1 MLHSPK
7 PKGNAM
13 PALHDAPTTQRYICL
28 EDVQTHNLKGFSL
41 NIPKHQLV
49 VFTGISG
56 SGKSS
61 LVFDTLYSEA
71 QRRYMNTLSDY
82 AQQFMGKQEK
92 APVRKLT
99 GLSPAIAIE
108 QKTTLYSPRSTVGTV
123 TNIMDY
129 LRVLFAK
136 AGRAYCPQCGANV
149 QPQRLPQMLERI
161 KKLPEATRI
170 QILSPLIRGRKG
182 DYGALFEQLRKE
194 GFARAYVDG
203 KMLDLDELPD
213 NFKLER
219 YKVHHIDAV
228 VDRIVMRHNKDA
240 TLHRLE
246 QALSKAV
253 QRSNGYMRLLSQEPH
268 QDTEKETLM
277 STFMAC
283 HACDLDFG
291 EMAPR
296 LFSFNS
302 PYGAC
307 VTCKGTG
314 HQLHIDEKTLIKD
327 GSLSLKDGAMPA
339 LAYLLWGKHKRVLS
353 AFEKFLHLPVSKPW
367 KSWKKEEK
375 HLFFYGREK
384 ESHKLAP
391 VTEIDYEDS
400 PEDWES
406 FFENFEGILP
416 LLRLKANTG
425 GLTSQAYFR
434 QFTLQDDCP
443 DCDGHRLKPFSLNV
457 RLGDTLTWKD
467 LSAMSLSDAYDALVN
482 LSHELTPTEAL
493 IAQVPMKEVLARLQF
508 LKNVGVTYLTLGR
521 QASTLS
527 GGEAQRI
534 RLASQLGSGL
544 SGVMYVLDEP
554 SIGLHAHNNQQL
566 INTLKELRDK
576 GNTVLVVEHDEELIR
591 QADYAV
597 DIGPNAGI
605 HGGELV
611 FAGLPSELEEQVD
624 SITGDYLA
632 GRRRIAMNHTK
643 KLPKVEK
650 TLQLKGC
657 THHNLQNL
665 NITLPLGKMVTVTG
679 MSGSGKSTLLFDCLL
694 PYVEQYIQAVT
705 GAYGRKKDIP
715 LKDLKL
721 TMPKGVKAIEGIEQI
736 DKLVVVDQSPIG
748 RTSRSNPATY
758 TGIFDAIRNLYAN
771 TLEAKAQG
779 LTASHFSFNVKGG
792 RCEDCKGAGKTT
804 LSVGMLPDAE
814 MLCQTCD
821 GKRFKPEILR
831 VRYKGKNIYELLETS
846 IEDGI
851 TIFESHPTLGQHL
864 QLLCDV
870 GLGYLALGQGAPLL
884 SGGEA
889 QRLKLATDLMRKP
902 SGHTLYIFDEPSI
915 GLHWHDLHLFI
926 DVVKRLVDKGH
937 TVLTIEHQLD
947 YIAASDWVI
956 DLGPEGGDNGGRLL
970 AQGTPM
976 QVASVGE
983 SLTGHYLHE
992 HLQRTV

>member
-1 MLHSPK
+1 MCLPSSRLDK
-7 PKGNAM
+7 N
-13 PALHDAPTTQRYICL
+13 TTSAIVVEEVR
-28 EDVQTHNLKGFSL
+28 THNLKGFSL
-41 NIPKHQLV
+41 QIPKHQLV

-61 LVFDTLYSEA
+61 LAFDTLYNEA
-71 QRRYMNTLSDY
+71 QRRYLNTLSDY

-92 APVRKLT
+92 APVRRLT
-99 GLSPAIAIE
+99 GLAPAIAIE

-123 TNIMDY
+123 TTIDDY

-136 AGRAYCPQCGANV
+136 VGRAYCPDCGTNV
-149 QPQRLPQMLERI
+149 QAQRLPQMLERL
-161 KKLPEATRI
+161 KKLPEASRI
-170 QILSPLIRGRKG
+170 QILSPIVRGRKG

-194 GFARAYVDG
+194 GFSLAYVDG
-203 KMLDLDELPD
+203 EMLDLNEIPD
-213 NFKLER
+213 DYKLER
-219 YKVHHIDAV
+219 YKVHEIDAV
-228 VDRIVMRHNKDA
+228 CDRIILRHGKEA

-253 QRSNGYMRLLSQEPH
+253 QRSNGYVRLLTQAPKEPQE
-268 QDTEKETLM
+268 QSTLM
-277 STFMAC
+277 SVFMMC
-283 HACDLDFG
+283 PHCDLDFG
-291 EMAPR
+291 ELAPR

-307 VTCKGTG
+307 DTCKGTG
-314 HQLHIDEKTLIKD
+314 HQLHIDESKLVKD
-327 GSLSLKDGAMPA
+327 ASLSLKDGAIPA
-339 LAYLLWGKHKRVLS
+339 LTFLMWGKHKRVLS
-353 AFEKFLHLPVSKPW
+353 AFEKYLGLPVGKAW
-367 KSWKKEEK
+367 QKWTKAEK
-375 HLFFYGREK
+375 HLFFYGK
-384 ESHKLAP
+384 QAQSAKAMKAQS
-391 VTEIDYEDS
+391 VTESTYEES

-406 FFENFEGILP
+406 FFDNFEGILP
-416 LLRLKANTG
+416 LLRLKSNSG
-425 GLTSQAYFR
+425 GVSGQLYFR
-434 QFTLQDDCP
+434 QFTQEAECP
-443 DCDGHRLKPFSLNV
+443 ACEGHRLKPFSLAV
-457 RLGDTLTWKD
+457 RLGEHLTLKD
-467 LSAMSLSDAYDALVN
+467 LHQMSLNDAYNAL
-482 LSHELTPTEAL
+482 LQAQKDFTKTEAV
-493 IAQVPMKEVLARLQF
+493 IAHIPLKEVLSRLQF
-508 LKNVGVTYLTLGR
+508 LKNVGVSYLTLGR
-521 QASTLS
+521 RASSLS

-544 SGVMYVLDEP
+544 SGVLYVLDEP

-566 INTLKELRDK
+566 IRTLQDLRDK
-576 GNTVLVVEHDEELIR
+576 GNSVLVVEHDEELIR
-591 QADYAV
+591 QADYLI
-597 DIGPNAGI
+597 DIGPK
-605 HGGELV
+605 
-611 FAGLPSELEEQVD
+611 
-624 SITGDYLA
+624 A
-632 GRRRIAMNHTK
+632 GRFGGGLIYAGSPEGIEAIEQSLTGQYLKGTQRIEVNLTK
-643 KLPKVEK
+643 KLPKAEK
-650 TLQLKGC
+650 QIVLKGC
-657 THHNLQNL
+657 THHNLKNL
-665 NITLPLGKMVTVTG
+665 TVQIPLGRMVTITG
-679 MSGSGKSTLLFDCLL
+679 ISGSGKSTLLFDCLL
-694 PYVEQYIQAVT
+694 PYAEQYIQAT
-705 GAYGRKKDIP
+705 MGSYGRKKDIP
-715 LKDLKL
+715 LKDLNL
-721 TMPKGVKAIEGIEQI
+721 TLPRGVKAIQGIEQI
-736 DKLVVVDQSPIG
+736 DKLVIVDQSPIG

-851 TIFESHPTLGQHL
+851 TIFESHPTLGEAL

-889 QRLKLATDLMRKP
+889 QRLKLATDLMKKP
-902 SGHTLYIFDEPSI
+902 SGHTLYVFDEPSI

-926 DVVKRLVDKGH
+926 EVVKRLVAQGH
-937 TVLTIEHQLD
+937 TVLTIEHQMD

-956 DLGPEGGDNGGRLL
+956 DLGPEGGQAGGEIL
-970 AQGTPM
+970 AEGTPM

-992 HLQRTV
+992 HLQRGLV